1 MLSICPWWEDPHLW
15 RQKLEIFITITWNSL
30 KLIIVFEIDHC
41 FSLSG
46 RRGIAVWFHSS
57 DFFFCYWTG
66 MGQGDYVFT
75 QDFSKVW
82 RLCREGHGQ
91 GELQRWF
98 VWNNRQSCAYTAVLA
113 AELTRVFKEVVD
125 TWHCFNLC
133 LRVGKASLRKL
144 PEQVLG
150 CCSTWWSPAC

>member
-1 MLSICPWWEDPHLW
+1 MLSICPWWEDPHSW

-30 KLIIVFEIDHC
+30 KLIIVFEIDRC
-41 FSLSG
+41 SSLSG

-57 DFFFCYWTG
+57 DFFSVTG
-66 MGQGDYVFT
+66 QWCVREATFLPETSARYGG
-75 QDFSKVW
+75 
-82 RLCREGHGQ
+82 CPEGHGQ

-133 LRVGKASLRKL
+133 LRVGKASLREL

>member
-1 MLSICPWWEDPHLW
+1 MRRSTFVEAKIGNFYYHY
-15 RQKLEIFITITWNSL
+15 L
-30 KLIIVFEIDHC
+30 KFFEIDHC
-41 FSLSG
+41 FWNWSLLLSKWKKRNCSLISLQWLFFLLLDGDGSG
-46 RRGIAVWFHSS
+46 RLRFYPRLQQGMEAV
-57 DFFFCYWTG
+57 
-66 MGQGDYVFT
+66 Q
-75 QDFSKVW
+75 
-82 RLCREGHGQ
+82 RGHGQ